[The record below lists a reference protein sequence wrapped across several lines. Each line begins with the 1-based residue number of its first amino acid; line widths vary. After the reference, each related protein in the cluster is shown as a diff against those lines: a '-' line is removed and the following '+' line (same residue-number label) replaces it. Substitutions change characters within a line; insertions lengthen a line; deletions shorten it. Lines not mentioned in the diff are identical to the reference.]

1 MKKRIIC
8 KYCEGTGKL
17 GFQKKDCCCCFGKGY
32 YEVEETS
39 GISKDKEWEYEKE
52 SSGIDPKGYLK

>member
-1 MKKRIIC
+1 MKKKVRC

-17 GFQKKDCCCCFGKGY
+17 GFQREGCCWCFGKGY

-39 GISKDKEWEYEKE
+39 DTSKDKEDNKQV
-52 SSGIDPKGYLK
+52 